1 MKFLHLSDLHIGKSV
16 HGFSMLEEQKHVFEQ
31 ILRYIQSQ
39 QVNAVV
45 IAGDIYDHAI
55 PRNEAIRVFD
65 DFLTELAH
73 KNVTVLLI
81 AGNHDSP
88 DRISYANR
96 LLTDKQL
103 FLYGSFNGK
112 LQKVTLTDEYGEVNF
127 WLLPFVK
134 PLSVYTFFEG
144 SPIEDY
150 ADALNLVIRTADIDY
165 NARNVL
171 VSHQFFTKT
180 GVEPI
185 LSESELNPVG
195 GLDAINI
202 SLIEKFDYVAL
213 GHLHGT
219 QKIGVEHICYAGSPL
234 KYSFSE
240 IQQTKS
246 VLLVEIN
253 EKTSSNVIIKTLPLT
268 PIHDMHELK
277 GKIEELLSDEF
288 SSRVNKEDYLHI
300 TLTDEEEILDPMEK
314 IRSVYPNIM
323 TFKFENSRTKNNY
336 LPQIQQNSEQQT
348 NQQLSRYELFSEFFL
363 KACGCAMSLEQS
375 RIVKEL
381 LATEVTE

>member
-150 ADALNLVIRTADIDY
+150 ADALNLVIRTANIDY

-171 VSHQFFTKT
+171 VSHQFFTKI

-202 SLIEKFDYVAL
+202 SIIEKFDYVAL

-240 IQQTKS
+240 IRQTKS

-253 EKTSSNVIIKTLPLT
+253 EKTSNVIIKTLPLT

-323 TFKFENSRTKNNY
+323 TFKLENSRTKNNY
-336 LPQIQQNSEQQT
+336 LPQIQQNSEQT

-363 KACGCAMSLEQS
+363 KACGCAMSPEQS